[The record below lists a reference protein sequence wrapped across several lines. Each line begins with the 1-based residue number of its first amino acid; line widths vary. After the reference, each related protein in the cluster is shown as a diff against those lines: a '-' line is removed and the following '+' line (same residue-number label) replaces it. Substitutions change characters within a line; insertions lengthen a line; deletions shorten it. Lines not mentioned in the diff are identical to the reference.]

1 MRGWYKFISVILI
14 SILSTFSVCSQ
25 EVNRKSLFD
34 EGINYFEKNQIDS
47 AIASFNLAIAKTS
60 EDNSKDEL
68 IQLYIDIGL
77 FYLEKK
83 AHNQA
88 LKMFYVALRLSDK
101 SDINLLS
108 NLHMFLG
115 GVYHEVNDYQKAK
128 LHWEKTLKLSRELK
142 DKGKEAAMLNN
153 LGDLLMF
160 NNKFIDAIELY
171 EQSMRISKALKS
183 DYGFYVANINLGYVY
198 LKLKKLNLSKIY
210 LDKAYLYAKDSD
222 IVDIKAFSLT
232 YYGHYYLKLEDYEMA
247 KKFYYQSL
255 IYARE
260 EGEIKNEIDANY
272 GLFDV
277 YRITE
282 NFDSALYYQSNYI
295 ELVNNIH
302 EKEKQ
307 NSVFYS
313 ELNYLIDNKNDEILL
328 LNSTNENNK
337 LKNYILS
344 LLIIGLLII
353 SVIIFTLLYHR
364 NQKLK
369 GLRLIDELN
378 IENIKIAKELER
390 EKLEKEIVLKEE
402 QNKIQKLNLDQKSRE
417 LSSATMYLISKNEIL
432 EIIRTKV
439 ISAGLAS
446 TNKAIL
452 DDIDGSLNLDD
463 DWNQFKIHFE
473 NVHTNFFKT
482 LALKYPNLTAE
493 EVRMCSYLRI
503 NLSSKEIAQML
514 YIQTA
519 AVNKRRNRLRKKLL
533 LTSTDDLNQ
542 FMINL

>member
-1 MRGWYKFISVILI
+1 
-14 SILSTFSVCSQ
+14 
-25 EVNRKSLFD
+25 
-34 EGINYFEKNQIDS
+34 
-47 AIASFNLAIAKTS
+47 
-60 EDNSKDEL
+60 
-68 IQLYIDIGL
+68 
-77 FYLEKK
+77 
-83 AHNQA
+83 
-88 LKMFYVALRLSDK
+88 
-101 SDINLLS
+101 
-108 NLHMFLG
+108 MFLG

-128 LHWEKTLKLSRELK
+128 IHWEKTLEFSRELH

-153 LGDLLMF
+153 LGDLLKF
-160 NNKFIDAIELY
+160 NNQFIEAIELY
-171 EQSMRISKALKS
+171 KQSMKISEALNS
-183 DYGFYVANINLGYVY
+183 DYGFYVANLNLSDVY
-198 LKLKKLNLSKIY
+198 LKLEKLALSKYY
-210 LDKAYLYAKDSD
+210 LDKAYLYAKDSN
-222 IVDIKAFSLT
+222 IIDIKTFSLT
-232 YYGHYYLKLEDYEMA
+232 YYGHYYLKIKEYEIA

-255 IYARE
+255 MYAKE
-260 EGEIKNEIDANY
+260 VGEIKNEVDANY
-272 GLFDV
+272 GLYEV
-277 YRITE
+277 YKIIE
-282 NFDSALYYQSNYI
+282 NYDSALYYQSNYLKI
-295 ELVNNIH
+295 MTSIH

-328 LNSTNENNK
+328 LNITNENNR
-337 LKNYILS
+337 LRNYILS
-344 LLIIGLLII
+344 LSIIGLFII
-353 SVIIFTLLYHR
+353 SVIIFTLLYQR

-378 IENIKIAKELER
+378 FENIKIAKELER

-402 QNKIQKLNLDQKSRE
+402 QNKIHKLNLEQKSRE

-432 EIIRTKV
+432 ELIRTKV

-446 TNKAIL
+446 TNKEIL

-482 LALKYPNLTAE
+482 LALKFPNLTAE
-493 EVRMCSYLRI
+493 ETRMCSYLRI

-533 LTSTDDLNQ
+533 LVSTDDLNQ
-542 FMINL
+542 FLINL